1 MSMGTLI
8 FSDIGFAL
16 VMVIV
21 VFWCFSWSVIGAV
34 VAGFVDVETK
44 SGLIHGLLLG
54 PAGVLVLLLSATEA
68 RKHGRKWNVDSEIAI
83 GNVPVH
89 DSNSGSSE
97 YS

>member
-1 MSMGTLI
+1 
-8 FSDIGFAL
+8 
-16 VMVIV
+16 
-21 VFWCFSWSVIGAV
+21 
-34 VAGFVDVETK
+34 
-44 SGLIHGLLLG
+44 LLG

-83 GNVPVH
+83 GNVPIY